1 MGLVLENTVCIY
13 SQLISEFVYMQ
24 FGSVRSRYTLLSQSY
39 APVLNC
45 LS

>member
-13 SQLISEFVYMQ
+13 SQLFSEFVYMQ
-24 FGSVRSRYTLLSQSY
+24 FGSVCSRYILLPQSY
-39 APVLNC
+39 APVVNC